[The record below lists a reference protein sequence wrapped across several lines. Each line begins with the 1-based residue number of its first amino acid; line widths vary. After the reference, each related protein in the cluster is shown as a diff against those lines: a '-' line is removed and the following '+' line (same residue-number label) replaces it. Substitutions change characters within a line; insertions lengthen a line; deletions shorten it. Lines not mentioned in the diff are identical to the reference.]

1 VAERIVSVNAALQET
16 NRPRQRVCAQS
27 GAALL
32 PLRALLWLALALT
45 GVIMAGLALALVLA
59 AGVPAP
65 DYAPLLGEGACAAP
79 CWHDIQPG
87 ETTLVEAVALLDQD
101 PSVEAVVVNVRS
113 ASWWWNGDQAPVLR
127 HQPQP
132 FDGRMLFATDA
143 ADSAID
149 GLALMTTLTLGDLY
163 LQLGPPHTQTFHLP
177 SNPAPTRLIY
187 EAHYDGLSVFAT
199 LACPVSPTA
208 FWAAP
213 AGLTFGEVDL
223 SIGGIRLTAPAT
235 AGWPLGRYSD
245 LCGA

>member
-1 VAERIVSVNAALQET
+1 VAERIVSVSAALQET
-16 NRPRQRVCAQS
+16 RRPECTAARS
-27 GAALL
+27 SAALL

-45 GVIMAGLALALVLA
+45 SLTMAALALTLALAS
-59 AGVPAP
+59 GRPAP
-65 DYAPLLGEGACAAP
+65 DYRPLLGEGACAAP
-79 CWHDIQPG
+79 CWHEIRPG
-87 ETTLVEAVALLDQD
+87 ETTLIEAVALLDQD

-132 FDGRMLFATDA
+132 FDGRMLFESDA
-143 ADSAID
+143 SASPID

-163 LQLGPPHTQTFHLP
+163 VHLGPPRSQTFHLP
-177 SNPAPTRLIY
+177 RNPAPTLLIY

-199 LACPVSPTA
+199 LACPISPSA

-223 SIGGIRLTAPAT
+223 SVGGIRLTAPGM
-235 AGWPLGRYSD
+235 AGWPLGRYGS
-245 LCGA
+245 LCAG